1 MGMTL
6 KELLTK
12 GEGTLSAQE
21 AKALAAQCR
30 MDVDT
35 LYTLLEERGI
45 KILEEESEP
54 SLDVDSIIAEVE
66 NAENNND
73 DMGLAD
79 ENEEDAEENPA
90 DLKAAMDELL
100 DDPVKNYL
108 KQIGQIPLLSAEQ
121 EVELSRRIHAGAE
134 AAHILQADRQ
144 KYDAPEYI
152 KKNSARF
159 SFEEDENSRSY
170 NEDLDEDSE
179 KSAEDAEEKADE
191 EKAMEAVENGPL
203 SEERRQEL
211 LKTRRDGLN
220 ARRSL
225 SEANLR
231 LVVSIAKKHV
241 GHNLA
246 FLDLIQEGNIGLM
259 RSIDSFD
266 ISRNVKFSTYAT
278 FWIRQN
284 ITRALATTDPA
295 IRKPIYV
302 AEGRR
307 SVNNAKEQ
315 MQQKG
320 LPCDDPLE
328 IAKYM
333 EGDAWDSLSKREQQK
348 KLRIIQHSLQY
359 RKPDSLDAP
368 VNSDAASD
376 SNTPLSE
383 FIPSRN
389 EWDNPEIS
397 TSGKA
402 LWETMDKILHDMPA
416 RDACVLRL
424 RFGLEDGC
432 AYTLKEIGDE
442 MDLTRERVRQV
453 TDKTLDK
460 LRNGKAGKMLQD
472 FLE

>member
-1 MGMTL
+1 MTS
-6 KELLTK
+6 KLLC
-12 GEGTLSAQE
+12 GIIASFSEGGVVDITNTSNLAADRALAYEAIERQPETEEIAASNEQE
-21 AKALAAQCR
+21 AEAKQPGNIGDHVAMYLSQIGSIPIMPQVEANRCIEKVQKGNAAAEQLE
-30 MDVDT
+30 T
-35 LYTLLEERGI
+35 LRVI
-45 KILEEESEP
+45 AEESGNA
-54 SLDVDSIIAEVE
+54 VD
-66 NAENNND
+66 
-73 DMGLAD
+73 
-79 ENEEDAEENPA
+79 
-90 DLKAAMDELL
+90 
-100 DDPVKNYL
+100 
-108 KQIGQIPLLSAEQ
+108 
-121 EVELSRRIHAGAE
+121 
-134 AAHILQADRQ
+134 
-144 KYDAPEYI
+144 PEI
-152 KKNSARF
+152 KK
-159 SFEEDENSRSY
+159 
-170 NEDLDEDSE
+170 DLM
-179 KSAEDAEEKADE
+179 KAI
-191 EKAMEAVENGPL
+191 EAGRRAKDKVVEG
-203 SEERRQEL
+203 
-211 LKTRRDGLN
+211 
-220 ARRSL
+220 
-225 SEANLR
+225 NLR
-231 LVVSIAKKHV
+231 LVVSIAKKYINSADSMV
-241 GHNLA
+241 
-246 FLDLIQEGNIGLM
+246 FMDLIQEGNIGLM

-383 FIPSRN
+383 FIPSHN

>member
-1 MGMTL
+1 MTN
-6 KELLTK
+6 KLLCGIIAAFSE
-12 GEGTLSAQE
+12 GEVVDITNTSNLAADRALAYEAIERQPETEEIAASNEQE
-21 AKALAAQCR
+21 AEAKQPGNIGDHVAMYLSQIGSIPIMPQVEANRCIEKVQKGNAAAEQLE
-30 MDVDT
+30 T
-35 LYTLLEERGI
+35 LRVI
-45 KILEEESEP
+45 AEESGNA
-54 SLDVDSIIAEVE
+54 VD
-66 NAENNND
+66 
-73 DMGLAD
+73 
-79 ENEEDAEENPA
+79 
-90 DLKAAMDELL
+90 
-100 DDPVKNYL
+100 
-108 KQIGQIPLLSAEQ
+108 
-121 EVELSRRIHAGAE
+121 
-134 AAHILQADRQ
+134 
-144 KYDAPEYI
+144 PEI
-152 KKNSARF
+152 KK
-159 SFEEDENSRSY
+159 
-170 NEDLDEDSE
+170 DLM
-179 KSAEDAEEKADE
+179 KAI
-191 EKAMEAVENGPL
+191 EAGRRAKDKVVEG
-203 SEERRQEL
+203 
-211 LKTRRDGLN
+211 
-220 ARRSL
+220 
-225 SEANLR
+225 NLR
-231 LVVSIAKKHV
+231 LVVSIAKKYINSADSMV
-241 GHNLA
+241 
-246 FLDLIQEGNIGLM
+246 FMDLIQEGNIGLM

-295 IRKPIYV
+295 IRKPIFV

-383 FIPSRN
+383 FIPSHN

>member
-1 MGMTL
+1 MVDITNTSNL
-6 KELLTK
+6 AADRALAYEAIERQPET
-12 GEGTLSAQE
+12 EEIAASNEQE
-21 AKALAAQCR
+21 AEAKQPGNIGDHVAMYLSQIGSIPIMPQVEANRCIEKVQKGNAAAEQLE
-30 MDVDT
+30 T
-35 LYTLLEERGI
+35 LRVI
-45 KILEEESEP
+45 AEESGNA
-54 SLDVDSIIAEVE
+54 VD
-66 NAENNND
+66 
-73 DMGLAD
+73 
-79 ENEEDAEENPA
+79 
-90 DLKAAMDELL
+90 
-100 DDPVKNYL
+100 
-108 KQIGQIPLLSAEQ
+108 
-121 EVELSRRIHAGAE
+121 
-134 AAHILQADRQ
+134 
-144 KYDAPEYI
+144 PEI
-152 KKNSARF
+152 KK
-159 SFEEDENSRSY
+159 
-170 NEDLDEDSE
+170 DLM
-179 KSAEDAEEKADE
+179 KAI
-191 EKAMEAVENGPL
+191 EAGIRAKDKVVEG
-203 SEERRQEL
+203 
-211 LKTRRDGLN
+211 
-220 ARRSL
+220 
-225 SEANLR
+225 NLR
-231 LVVSIAKKHV
+231 LVVSIAKKYINSADSMV
-241 GHNLA
+241 
-246 FLDLIQEGNIGLM
+246 FMDLIQEGNIGLM

-383 FIPSRN
+383 FIPSHN

-472 FLE
+472 FLESM

>member
-1 MGMTL
+1 MTS
-6 KELLTK
+6 KLLC
-12 GEGTLSAQE
+12 GIIAAFSEGGVVDITNTSNLAADRALAYEAIERQPETEEIAASNEQE
-21 AKALAAQCR
+21 AEAKQPGNIGDHLAMYLSQIGSIPIMPQVEANRCIEKVQKGNAAAEQLE
-30 MDVDT
+30 T
-35 LYTLLEERGI
+35 LRVI
-45 KILEEESEP
+45 AEESGNA
-54 SLDVDSIIAEVE
+54 VD
-66 NAENNND
+66 
-73 DMGLAD
+73 
-79 ENEEDAEENPA
+79 
-90 DLKAAMDELL
+90 
-100 DDPVKNYL
+100 
-108 KQIGQIPLLSAEQ
+108 
-121 EVELSRRIHAGAE
+121 
-134 AAHILQADRQ
+134 
-144 KYDAPEYI
+144 PEI
-152 KKNSARF
+152 KK
-159 SFEEDENSRSY
+159 
-170 NEDLDEDSE
+170 DLM
-179 KSAEDAEEKADE
+179 KAI
-191 EKAMEAVENGPL
+191 EAGRRAKDKVVEG
-203 SEERRQEL
+203 
-211 LKTRRDGLN
+211 
-220 ARRSL
+220 
-225 SEANLR
+225 NLR
-231 LVVSIAKKHV
+231 LVVSIAKKYINSADSMV
-241 GHNLA
+241 
-246 FLDLIQEGNIGLM
+246 FMDLIQEGNIGLM

-383 FIPSRN
+383 FIPSHN

>member
-1 MGMTL
+1 MTS
-6 KELLTK
+6 KLLC
-12 GEGTLSAQE
+12 GIIAAFNEGGVVDITNTSNLAADRALAYEAIERQPETEEIAASNEQE
-21 AKALAAQCR
+21 AEAKQPGNIGDHVAMYLSQIGSIPIMPQVEANRCIEKVQKGNAAAEQLE
-30 MDVDT
+30 T
-35 LYTLLEERGI
+35 LRVI
-45 KILEEESEP
+45 AEESGNA
-54 SLDVDSIIAEVE
+54 VD
-66 NAENNND
+66 
-73 DMGLAD
+73 
-79 ENEEDAEENPA
+79 
-90 DLKAAMDELL
+90 
-100 DDPVKNYL
+100 
-108 KQIGQIPLLSAEQ
+108 
-121 EVELSRRIHAGAE
+121 
-134 AAHILQADRQ
+134 
-144 KYDAPEYI
+144 PEI
-152 KKNSARF
+152 KK
-159 SFEEDENSRSY
+159 
-170 NEDLDEDSE
+170 DLM
-179 KSAEDAEEKADE
+179 KTI
-191 EKAMEAVENGPL
+191 EAGRRAKDKVVEG
-203 SEERRQEL
+203 
-211 LKTRRDGLN
+211 
-220 ARRSL
+220 
-225 SEANLR
+225 NLR
-231 LVVSIAKKHV
+231 LVVSIAKKYINSADSMV
-241 GHNLA
+241 
-246 FLDLIQEGNIGLM
+246 FMDLIQEGNIGLM

-383 FIPSRN
+383 FIPSHN

>member
-1 MGMTL
+1 MVDITNTSNL
-6 KELLTK
+6 AADRALAYEAIERQPET
-12 GEGTLSAQE
+12 EEIAASNEQETE
-21 AKALAAQCR
+21 AKQPGNIGDHVAMYLSQIGSIPIMPQVEANRCIEKVQKGNAAAEQLE
-30 MDVDT
+30 T
-35 LYTLLEERGI
+35 LRVI
-45 KILEEESEP
+45 AEESGNA
-54 SLDVDSIIAEVE
+54 VD
-66 NAENNND
+66 
-73 DMGLAD
+73 
-79 ENEEDAEENPA
+79 
-90 DLKAAMDELL
+90 
-100 DDPVKNYL
+100 
-108 KQIGQIPLLSAEQ
+108 
-121 EVELSRRIHAGAE
+121 
-134 AAHILQADRQ
+134 
-144 KYDAPEYI
+144 PEI
-152 KKNSARF
+152 KK
-159 SFEEDENSRSY
+159 
-170 NEDLDEDSE
+170 DLM
-179 KSAEDAEEKADE
+179 KAI
-191 EKAMEAVENGPL
+191 EAGRRAKDKVVEG
-203 SEERRQEL
+203 
-211 LKTRRDGLN
+211 
-220 ARRSL
+220 
-225 SEANLR
+225 NLR
-231 LVVSIAKKHV
+231 LVVSIAKKYINSADSMV
-241 GHNLA
+241 
-246 FLDLIQEGNIGLM
+246 FMDLIQEGNIGLM

-383 FIPSRN
+383 FIPSHN

-460 LRNGKAGKMLQD
+460 LRNGKAGKMLLD
-472 FLE
+472 FLESM

>member
-1 MGMTL
+1 MVDITNTSNL
-6 KELLTK
+6 AADRALAYEAIERQPET
-12 GEGTLSAQE
+12 EEITASNEQETE
-21 AKALAAQCR
+21 AKQPGNIDDHVAMYLSQIGSIPIMPQVEANRCIEKVQKGNAAAEQLE
-30 MDVDT
+30 T
-35 LYTLLEERGI
+35 LRVI
-45 KILEEESEP
+45 AEESGNA
-54 SLDVDSIIAEVE
+54 VD
-66 NAENNND
+66 
-73 DMGLAD
+73 
-79 ENEEDAEENPA
+79 
-90 DLKAAMDELL
+90 
-100 DDPVKNYL
+100 
-108 KQIGQIPLLSAEQ
+108 
-121 EVELSRRIHAGAE
+121 
-134 AAHILQADRQ
+134 
-144 KYDAPEYI
+144 PEI
-152 KKNSARF
+152 KK
-159 SFEEDENSRSY
+159 
-170 NEDLDEDSE
+170 DLM
-179 KSAEDAEEKADE
+179 KAI
-191 EKAMEAVENGPL
+191 EAGRRAKDKVVEG
-203 SEERRQEL
+203 
-211 LKTRRDGLN
+211 
-220 ARRSL
+220 
-225 SEANLR
+225 NLR
-231 LVVSIAKKHV
+231 LVVSIAKKYINSADSMV
-241 GHNLA
+241 
-246 FLDLIQEGNIGLM
+246 FMDLIQEGNIGLM

-383 FIPSRN
+383 FIPSHN

>member
-1 MGMTL
+1 MTN
-6 KELLTK
+6 KLLC
-12 GEGTLSAQE
+12 GIIAAFSEGGVVDITNTSNLAADRALAYEAIERQPETEEIAASNEQE
-21 AKALAAQCR
+21 AEAKQPGNIGDHVAVYLSQIGSIPIMPQVEANRCIEKVQKGNAAAEQLE
-30 MDVDT
+30 T
-35 LYTLLEERGI
+35 LRVI
-45 KILEEESEP
+45 AEESGNA
-54 SLDVDSIIAEVE
+54 VD
-66 NAENNND
+66 
-73 DMGLAD
+73 
-79 ENEEDAEENPA
+79 
-90 DLKAAMDELL
+90 
-100 DDPVKNYL
+100 
-108 KQIGQIPLLSAEQ
+108 
-121 EVELSRRIHAGAE
+121 
-134 AAHILQADRQ
+134 
-144 KYDAPEYI
+144 PEI
-152 KKNSARF
+152 KK
-159 SFEEDENSRSY
+159 
-170 NEDLDEDSE
+170 DLM
-179 KSAEDAEEKADE
+179 KAI
-191 EKAMEAVENGPL
+191 EAGRRAKDKVVEG
-203 SEERRQEL
+203 
-211 LKTRRDGLN
+211 
-220 ARRSL
+220 
-225 SEANLR
+225 NLR
-231 LVVSIAKKHV
+231 LVVSIAKKYINSADSMV
-241 GHNLA
+241 
-246 FLDLIQEGNIGLM
+246 FMDLIQEGNIGLM

-383 FIPSRN
+383 FIPSHN

>member
-1 MGMTL
+1 LTS
-6 KELLTK
+6 KLLC
-12 GEGTLSAQE
+12 GIIAAFSEGGLVVITNTSNLAADRALAYEAIEKQPETEEIAASNEQE
-21 AKALAAQCR
+21 AEAKQPGNIGDHVAMYLSQIGSIPIMPQVEANRCIEKVQKGNAAAEQLE
-30 MDVDT
+30 T
-35 LYTLLEERGI
+35 LRVI
-45 KILEEESEP
+45 AEESGNA
-54 SLDVDSIIAEVE
+54 VDPEIEKDLMKAIEAGRRAKDKVVE
-66 NAENNND
+66 
-73 DMGLAD
+73 G
-79 ENEEDAEENPA
+79 
-90 DLKAAMDELL
+90 
-100 DDPVKNYL
+100 
-108 KQIGQIPLLSAEQ
+108 
-121 EVELSRRIHAGAE
+121 
-134 AAHILQADRQ
+134 
-144 KYDAPEYI
+144 
-152 KKNSARF
+152 
-159 SFEEDENSRSY
+159 
-170 NEDLDEDSE
+170 
-179 KSAEDAEEKADE
+179 
-191 EKAMEAVENGPL
+191 
-203 SEERRQEL
+203 
-211 LKTRRDGLN
+211 
-220 ARRSL
+220 
-225 SEANLR
+225 NLR
-231 LVVSIAKKHV
+231 LVVSIAKKYINSADSMV
-241 GHNLA
+241 
-246 FLDLIQEGNIGLM
+246 FMDLIQEGNIGLM

-383 FIPSRN
+383 FIPSHN

-416 RDACVLRL
+416 VEYHVPVGHAVEPCESVFGDYDGEPFVLHLLDHGAHVRDGVRVEIAGRL
-424 RFGLEDGC
+424 IQYHEPGPQHGGRRH
-432 AYTLKEIGDE
+432 GDA
-442 MDLTRERVRQV
+442 L
-453 TDKTLDK
+453 L
-460 LRNGKAGKMLQD
+460 LAA
-472 FLE
+472 

>member
-1 MGMTL
+1 MTN
-6 KELLTK
+6 KLLC
-12 GEGTLSAQE
+12 GIIAAFSEGGVVDITNTSNLAADRALAYEAIERQPETEEIAASNEQE
-21 AKALAAQCR
+21 AEAKQPGNIGDHVAMYLSQIGSIPIMPQVEANRCIEKVQKGNAAAEQLE
-30 MDVDT
+30 T
-35 LYTLLEERGI
+35 LRVI
-45 KILEEESEP
+45 AEESGNA
-54 SLDVDSIIAEVE
+54 VD
-66 NAENNND
+66 
-73 DMGLAD
+73 
-79 ENEEDAEENPA
+79 
-90 DLKAAMDELL
+90 
-100 DDPVKNYL
+100 
-108 KQIGQIPLLSAEQ
+108 
-121 EVELSRRIHAGAE
+121 
-134 AAHILQADRQ
+134 
-144 KYDAPEYI
+144 PEI
-152 KKNSARF
+152 KK
-159 SFEEDENSRSY
+159 
-170 NEDLDEDSE
+170 DLM
-179 KSAEDAEEKADE
+179 KAI
-191 EKAMEAVENGPL
+191 EAGRWAKDKVVEG
-203 SEERRQEL
+203 
-211 LKTRRDGLN
+211 
-220 ARRSL
+220 
-225 SEANLR
+225 NLR
-231 LVVSIAKKHV
+231 LVVSIAKKYINSADSMV
-241 GHNLA
+241 
-246 FLDLIQEGNIGLM
+246 FMDLIQEGNIGLM

-315 MQQKG
+315 IQQKG

-383 FIPSRN
+383 FIPSHN

>member
-1 MGMTL
+1 MPLRSGRMWLRRYRNGCFPYGGFGLRCRLQLFGSAMPVAVGLGCHAVLFAEEFDEVRGVGKGACGADFGDRLVGRDQEQPGNIGDHVAMYLSQIGSIPIMPQVEANRCIEKVQKGNAAAEQLETL
-6 KELLTK
+6 RVI
-12 GEGTLSAQE
+12 A
-21 AKALAAQCR
+21 
-30 MDVDT
+30 
-35 LYTLLEERGI
+35 
-45 KILEEESEP
+45 EESGNA
-54 SLDVDSIIAEVE
+54 VD
-66 NAENNND
+66 
-73 DMGLAD
+73 
-79 ENEEDAEENPA
+79 
-90 DLKAAMDELL
+90 
-100 DDPVKNYL
+100 
-108 KQIGQIPLLSAEQ
+108 
-121 EVELSRRIHAGAE
+121 
-134 AAHILQADRQ
+134 
-144 KYDAPEYI
+144 PEI
-152 KKNSARF
+152 KK
-159 SFEEDENSRSY
+159 
-170 NEDLDEDSE
+170 DLM
-179 KSAEDAEEKADE
+179 KAI
-191 EKAMEAVENGPL
+191 EAGRRAKDKVVEG
-203 SEERRQEL
+203 
-211 LKTRRDGLN
+211 
-220 ARRSL
+220 
-225 SEANLR
+225 NLR
-231 LVVSIAKKHV
+231 LVVSIAKKYINSADSMV
-241 GHNLA
+241 
-246 FLDLIQEGNIGLM
+246 FMDLIQEGNIGLM

-383 FIPSRN
+383 FIPSHN

>member
-1 MGMTL
+1 MVDITNTSNL
-6 KELLTK
+6 AADRALAYEAIERQPET
-12 GEGTLSAQE
+12 EEIAASNEQE
-21 AKALAAQCR
+21 AEAKQPGNIGDHVAMYLSQIGSIPIMPQVEANRCIEKVQKGNAAAEQLE
-30 MDVDT
+30 T
-35 LYTLLEERGI
+35 LRVI
-45 KILEEESEP
+45 AEESGNA
-54 SLDVDSIIAEVE
+54 VD
-66 NAENNND
+66 
-73 DMGLAD
+73 
-79 ENEEDAEENPA
+79 
-90 DLKAAMDELL
+90 
-100 DDPVKNYL
+100 
-108 KQIGQIPLLSAEQ
+108 
-121 EVELSRRIHAGAE
+121 
-134 AAHILQADRQ
+134 
-144 KYDAPEYI
+144 PEI
-152 KKNSARF
+152 KK
-159 SFEEDENSRSY
+159 
-170 NEDLDEDSE
+170 DLM
-179 KSAEDAEEKADE
+179 KAI
-191 EKAMEAVENGPL
+191 EAGRWAKDKVVEG
-203 SEERRQEL
+203 
-211 LKTRRDGLN
+211 
-220 ARRSL
+220 
-225 SEANLR
+225 NLR
-231 LVVSIAKKHV
+231 LVVSIAKKYINSADSMV
-241 GHNLA
+241 
-246 FLDLIQEGNIGLM
+246 FMDLIQEGNIGLM

-383 FIPSRN
+383 FIPSHN

-453 TDKTLDK
+453 TDNTLDK

-472 FLE
+472 FLESETPPRWAAFFCCSPFLKSNRAVPPA

>member
-1 MGMTL
+1 MTN
-6 KELLTK
+6 KLLC
-12 GEGTLSAQE
+12 GIIAAFSEGGVVDITNTSNLAADRALAYEAIERQPETEEIAASNEQE
-21 AKALAAQCR
+21 AEAKQPGNIGDHVAMYLSQIGSIPIMPQVEANRCIEKVQKGNAAAEQLE
-30 MDVDT
+30 T
-35 LYTLLEERGI
+35 LRVI
-45 KILEEESEP
+45 AEESGNA
-54 SLDVDSIIAEVE
+54 VD
-66 NAENNND
+66 
-73 DMGLAD
+73 
-79 ENEEDAEENPA
+79 
-90 DLKAAMDELL
+90 
-100 DDPVKNYL
+100 
-108 KQIGQIPLLSAEQ
+108 
-121 EVELSRRIHAGAE
+121 
-134 AAHILQADRQ
+134 
-144 KYDAPEYI
+144 PEI
-152 KKNSARF
+152 KK
-159 SFEEDENSRSY
+159 
-170 NEDLDEDSE
+170 DLM
-179 KSAEDAEEKADE
+179 KAI
-191 EKAMEAVENGPL
+191 EAGRWAKDKVVEG
-203 SEERRQEL
+203 
-211 LKTRRDGLN
+211 
-220 ARRSL
+220 
-225 SEANLR
+225 NLR
-231 LVVSIAKKHV
+231 LVVSIAKKYINSADSMV
-241 GHNLA
+241 
-246 FLDLIQEGNIGLM
+246 FMDLIQEGNIGLM
-259 RSIDSFD
+259 RSIESFD

-383 FIPSRN
+383 FIPSHN

>member
-1 MGMTL
+1 MVDITNTSNL
-6 KELLTK
+6 AADRALAYEAIERQPET
-12 GEGTLSAQE
+12 EEIAASNEQE
-21 AKALAAQCR
+21 AEAKQPGNIGDHVAMYLSQIGSIPIMPQVEANRCIEKVQKGNAAAEQLE
-30 MDVDT
+30 T
-35 LYTLLEERGI
+35 LRVI
-45 KILEEESEP
+45 AEESGNA
-54 SLDVDSIIAEVE
+54 VD
-66 NAENNND
+66 
-73 DMGLAD
+73 
-79 ENEEDAEENPA
+79 
-90 DLKAAMDELL
+90 
-100 DDPVKNYL
+100 
-108 KQIGQIPLLSAEQ
+108 
-121 EVELSRRIHAGAE
+121 
-134 AAHILQADRQ
+134 
-144 KYDAPEYI
+144 PEI
-152 KKNSARF
+152 KK
-159 SFEEDENSRSY
+159 
-170 NEDLDEDSE
+170 DLM
-179 KSAEDAEEKADE
+179 KAI
-191 EKAMEAVENGPL
+191 EAGRRAKDKVVEG
-203 SEERRQEL
+203 
-211 LKTRRDGLN
+211 
-220 ARRSL
+220 
-225 SEANLR
+225 NLR
-231 LVVSIAKKHV
+231 LVVSIAKKYINSADSMV
-241 GHNLA
+241 
-246 FLDLIQEGNIGLM
+246 FMDLIQEGNIGLM

-383 FIPSRN
+383 FIPSHN

-472 FLE
+472 FLESV

>member
-1 MGMTL
+1 VVDITNTSNL
-6 KELLTK
+6 AADRALAYEAIERQPET
-12 GEGTLSAQE
+12 EEIAASNEQE
-21 AKALAAQCR
+21 AEAKQPGNIGDHVAMYLSQIGSIPIMPQVEANRCIEKVQKGNAAAEQLE
-30 MDVDT
+30 T
-35 LYTLLEERGI
+35 LRVI
-45 KILEEESEP
+45 AEESGNA
-54 SLDVDSIIAEVE
+54 VD
-66 NAENNND
+66 
-73 DMGLAD
+73 
-79 ENEEDAEENPA
+79 
-90 DLKAAMDELL
+90 
-100 DDPVKNYL
+100 
-108 KQIGQIPLLSAEQ
+108 
-121 EVELSRRIHAGAE
+121 
-134 AAHILQADRQ
+134 
-144 KYDAPEYI
+144 PEI
-152 KKNSARF
+152 KK
-159 SFEEDENSRSY
+159 
-170 NEDLDEDSE
+170 DLM
-179 KSAEDAEEKADE
+179 KAI
-191 EKAMEAVENGPL
+191 EAGRRAKDKVVEG
-203 SEERRQEL
+203 
-211 LKTRRDGLN
+211 
-220 ARRSL
+220 
-225 SEANLR
+225 NLR
-231 LVVSIAKKHV
+231 LVVSIAKKYINSADSMV
-241 GHNLA
+241 
-246 FLDLIQEGNIGLM
+246 FMDLIQEGNIGLM

-383 FIPSRN
+383 FIPSHN

-472 FLE
+472 FLESM

>member
-1 MGMTL
+1 MCGIIAAFS
-6 KELLTK
+6 
-12 GEGTLSAQE
+12 EGGVVDITNTSNLAADRALAYEAIERQPETEEIAASNEQE
-21 AKALAAQCR
+21 AEAKQPGNIGDHVAMYLSQIGSIPIMPQVEANRCIEKVQKGNAAAEQLE
-30 MDVDT
+30 T
-35 LYTLLEERGI
+35 LRVI
-45 KILEEESEP
+45 AEESGNA
-54 SLDVDSIIAEVE
+54 VD
-66 NAENNND
+66 
-73 DMGLAD
+73 
-79 ENEEDAEENPA
+79 
-90 DLKAAMDELL
+90 
-100 DDPVKNYL
+100 
-108 KQIGQIPLLSAEQ
+108 
-121 EVELSRRIHAGAE
+121 
-134 AAHILQADRQ
+134 
-144 KYDAPEYI
+144 PEI
-152 KKNSARF
+152 KK
-159 SFEEDENSRSY
+159 
-170 NEDLDEDSE
+170 DLM
-179 KSAEDAEEKADE
+179 KAI
-191 EKAMEAVENGPL
+191 EAGRWAKDKVVEG
-203 SEERRQEL
+203 
-211 LKTRRDGLN
+211 
-220 ARRSL
+220 
-225 SEANLR
+225 NLR
-231 LVVSIAKKHV
+231 LVVSIAKKYINSADSMV
-241 GHNLA
+241 
-246 FLDLIQEGNIGLM
+246 FMDLIQEGNIGLM

-383 FIPSRN
+383 FIPSHN

>member
-1 MGMTL
+1 M
-6 KELLTK
+6 K
-12 GEGTLSAQE
+12 GGVVDITNTSNLAADRALAYEAIERQPETEEIAASNEQETE
-21 AKALAAQCR
+21 AKQPGNIGDHVAMYLSQIGSIPIMPQVEANRCIEKVQKGNAAAEQLE
-30 MDVDT
+30 T
-35 LYTLLEERGI
+35 LRVI
-45 KILEEESEP
+45 AEESGNA
-54 SLDVDSIIAEVE
+54 VD
-66 NAENNND
+66 
-73 DMGLAD
+73 
-79 ENEEDAEENPA
+79 
-90 DLKAAMDELL
+90 
-100 DDPVKNYL
+100 
-108 KQIGQIPLLSAEQ
+108 
-121 EVELSRRIHAGAE
+121 
-134 AAHILQADRQ
+134 
-144 KYDAPEYI
+144 PEI
-152 KKNSARF
+152 KK
-159 SFEEDENSRSY
+159 
-170 NEDLDEDSE
+170 DLM
-179 KSAEDAEEKADE
+179 KAI
-191 EKAMEAVENGPL
+191 EAGRRAKDKVVEG
-203 SEERRQEL
+203 
-211 LKTRRDGLN
+211 
-220 ARRSL
+220 
-225 SEANLR
+225 NLR
-231 LVVSIAKKHV
+231 LVVSIAKKYINSADSMV
-241 GHNLA
+241 
-246 FLDLIQEGNIGLM
+246 FMDLIQEGNIGLM

-383 FIPSRN
+383 FIPSHN

-460 LRNGKAGKMLQD
+460 LRNGKAGKREADIARDDMYSSVLR
-472 FLE
+472 FPTLK

>member
-1 MGMTL
+1 MTN
-6 KELLTK
+6 KLLC
-12 GEGTLSAQE
+12 GIIAAFNEGGVVDITNTSNLAADRALAYEAIERQPETEEIAASNEQETE
-21 AKALAAQCR
+21 AKQPGNIGDHVAMYLSQIGSIPIMPQVEANRCIEKVQKGNAAAEQLE
-30 MDVDT
+30 T
-35 LYTLLEERGI
+35 LRVI
-45 KILEEESEP
+45 AEESGNA
-54 SLDVDSIIAEVE
+54 VD
-66 NAENNND
+66 
-73 DMGLAD
+73 
-79 ENEEDAEENPA
+79 
-90 DLKAAMDELL
+90 
-100 DDPVKNYL
+100 
-108 KQIGQIPLLSAEQ
+108 
-121 EVELSRRIHAGAE
+121 
-134 AAHILQADRQ
+134 
-144 KYDAPEYI
+144 PEI
-152 KKNSARF
+152 KK
-159 SFEEDENSRSY
+159 
-170 NEDLDEDSE
+170 DLM
-179 KSAEDAEEKADE
+179 KAI
-191 EKAMEAVENGPL
+191 EAGRRAKDKVVEG
-203 SEERRQEL
+203 
-211 LKTRRDGLN
+211 
-220 ARRSL
+220 
-225 SEANLR
+225 NLR
-231 LVVSIAKKHV
+231 LVVSIAKKYINSADSMV
-241 GHNLA
+241 
-246 FLDLIQEGNIGLM
+246 FMDLIQEGNIGLM

-383 FIPSRN
+383 FIPSHN

-460 LRNGKAGKMLQD
+460 LRKGKAGKMLQD

>member
-1 MGMTL
+1 MTN
-6 KELLTK
+6 KLLC
-12 GEGTLSAQE
+12 GIIAAFSEGGVVDITNTSNLAADRALAYEAIERQPETEEIAASNEQE
-21 AKALAAQCR
+21 AEAKQPGNIGDHVAMYLSQIGSIPIMPQVEANRCIEKVQNGNAAAEQLE
-30 MDVDT
+30 T
-35 LYTLLEERGI
+35 LRVI
-45 KILEEESEP
+45 AEESGNA
-54 SLDVDSIIAEVE
+54 VD
-66 NAENNND
+66 
-73 DMGLAD
+73 
-79 ENEEDAEENPA
+79 
-90 DLKAAMDELL
+90 
-100 DDPVKNYL
+100 
-108 KQIGQIPLLSAEQ
+108 
-121 EVELSRRIHAGAE
+121 
-134 AAHILQADRQ
+134 
-144 KYDAPEYI
+144 PEI
-152 KKNSARF
+152 KK
-159 SFEEDENSRSY
+159 
-170 NEDLDEDSE
+170 DLM
-179 KSAEDAEEKADE
+179 KTI
-191 EKAMEAVENGPL
+191 EAGRRAKDKVVEG
-203 SEERRQEL
+203 
-211 LKTRRDGLN
+211 
-220 ARRSL
+220 
-225 SEANLR
+225 NLR
-231 LVVSIAKKHV
+231 LVVSIAKKYINSADSMV
-241 GHNLA
+241 
-246 FLDLIQEGNIGLM
+246 FMDLIQEGNIGLM

>member
-1 MGMTL
+1 MTN
-6 KELLTK
+6 KLLC
-12 GEGTLSAQE
+12 GIIAAFSEGGVVDITNTSNLAADRALAYEAIERQPETEEIAASNEQE
-21 AKALAAQCR
+21 AEAKQPGNIGDHVAMYLSQIGSIPIMPQVEANRCIEKVQKGNAAAEQLE
-30 MDVDT
+30 T
-35 LYTLLEERGI
+35 LRVI
-45 KILEEESEP
+45 AEESGNA
-54 SLDVDSIIAEVE
+54 VD
-66 NAENNND
+66 
-73 DMGLAD
+73 
-79 ENEEDAEENPA
+79 
-90 DLKAAMDELL
+90 
-100 DDPVKNYL
+100 
-108 KQIGQIPLLSAEQ
+108 
-121 EVELSRRIHAGAE
+121 
-134 AAHILQADRQ
+134 
-144 KYDAPEYI
+144 PEI
-152 KKNSARF
+152 KK
-159 SFEEDENSRSY
+159 
-170 NEDLDEDSE
+170 DLM
-179 KSAEDAEEKADE
+179 KAI
-191 EKAMEAVENGPL
+191 EAGRRAKDKVVEG
-203 SEERRQEL
+203 
-211 LKTRRDGLN
+211 
-220 ARRSL
+220 
-225 SEANLR
+225 NLR
-231 LVVSIAKKHV
+231 LVVSIAKKYINSADSMV
-241 GHNLA
+241 
-246 FLDLIQEGNIGLM
+246 FMDLIQEGNIGLM

-383 FIPSRN
+383 FIPSHN

-460 LRNGKAGKMLQD
+460 LRHGKAGKMLQD

>member
-1 MGMTL
+1 MTN
-6 KELLTK
+6 KLLC
-12 GEGTLSAQE
+12 GIIAAFSEGGVVDITNTSNLAADRALAYEAIERQPETEEIAASNEQE
-21 AKALAAQCR
+21 AEAKQPGNIGDHVAMYLSQIGSIPIMPQVEANRCIEKVQKGNAAAEQLE
-30 MDVDT
+30 T
-35 LYTLLEERGI
+35 LRVI
-45 KILEEESEP
+45 AEESGNA
-54 SLDVDSIIAEVE
+54 VD
-66 NAENNND
+66 
-73 DMGLAD
+73 
-79 ENEEDAEENPA
+79 
-90 DLKAAMDELL
+90 
-100 DDPVKNYL
+100 
-108 KQIGQIPLLSAEQ
+108 
-121 EVELSRRIHAGAE
+121 
-134 AAHILQADRQ
+134 
-144 KYDAPEYI
+144 PEI
-152 KKNSARF
+152 KK
-159 SFEEDENSRSY
+159 
-170 NEDLDEDSE
+170 DLM
-179 KSAEDAEEKADE
+179 KAI
-191 EKAMEAVENGPL
+191 EAGRRAKDKVVEG
-203 SEERRQEL
+203 
-211 LKTRRDGLN
+211 
-220 ARRSL
+220 
-225 SEANLR
+225 NLR
-231 LVVSIAKKHV
+231 LVVSIAKKYINSADSMV
-241 GHNLA
+241 
-246 FLDLIQEGNIGLM
+246 FMDLIQEGNIGLM

>member
-1 MGMTL
+1 MTN
-6 KELLTK
+6 KLLC
-12 GEGTLSAQE
+12 GIIAAFSEGGVVDITNTSNLAADRALAYEAIERQPETEEIGASNEQETE
-21 AKALAAQCR
+21 AKQPGNIGDHVAMYLSQIGSIPIMPQVEANRCIEKVQKGNAAAEQLE
-30 MDVDT
+30 T
-35 LYTLLEERGI
+35 LRVI
-45 KILEEESEP
+45 AEESGNA
-54 SLDVDSIIAEVE
+54 VD
-66 NAENNND
+66 
-73 DMGLAD
+73 
-79 ENEEDAEENPA
+79 
-90 DLKAAMDELL
+90 
-100 DDPVKNYL
+100 
-108 KQIGQIPLLSAEQ
+108 
-121 EVELSRRIHAGAE
+121 
-134 AAHILQADRQ
+134 
-144 KYDAPEYI
+144 PEI
-152 KKNSARF
+152 KK
-159 SFEEDENSRSY
+159 
-170 NEDLDEDSE
+170 DLM
-179 KSAEDAEEKADE
+179 KAI
-191 EKAMEAVENGPL
+191 EAGRRAKDKVVEG
-203 SEERRQEL
+203 
-211 LKTRRDGLN
+211 
-220 ARRSL
+220 
-225 SEANLR
+225 NLR
-231 LVVSIAKKHV
+231 LVVSIAKKYINSADSMV
-241 GHNLA
+241 
-246 FLDLIQEGNIGLM
+246 FMDLIQEGNIGLM

-383 FIPSRN
+383 FIPSHN

>member
-1 MGMTL
+1 MTS
-6 KELLTK
+6 KLLC
-12 GEGTLSAQE
+12 GIIAAFSEGGVVDITNTSNLAADRALAYEAIERQPETEEIIASNEQETE
-21 AKALAAQCR
+21 AKQPGNIGDHVAMYLSQIGSIPIMPQVEANRCIEKVQKGNAAAEQLE
-30 MDVDT
+30 T
-35 LYTLLEERGI
+35 LRVI
-45 KILEEESEP
+45 AEESGNA
-54 SLDVDSIIAEVE
+54 VD
-66 NAENNND
+66 
-73 DMGLAD
+73 
-79 ENEEDAEENPA
+79 
-90 DLKAAMDELL
+90 
-100 DDPVKNYL
+100 
-108 KQIGQIPLLSAEQ
+108 
-121 EVELSRRIHAGAE
+121 
-134 AAHILQADRQ
+134 
-144 KYDAPEYI
+144 PEI
-152 KKNSARF
+152 KK
-159 SFEEDENSRSY
+159 
-170 NEDLDEDSE
+170 DLM
-179 KSAEDAEEKADE
+179 KAI
-191 EKAMEAVENGPL
+191 EAGRRAKDKVVEG
-203 SEERRQEL
+203 
-211 LKTRRDGLN
+211 
-220 ARRSL
+220 
-225 SEANLR
+225 NLR
-231 LVVSIAKKHV
+231 LVVSIAKKYINSADSMV
-241 GHNLA
+241 
-246 FLDLIQEGNIGLM
+246 FMDLIQEGNIGLM

-383 FIPSRN
+383 FIPSHN

>member
-1 MGMTL
+1 MTN
-6 KELLTK
+6 KLLC
-12 GEGTLSAQE
+12 GIIAAFSEGGVVDITNTSNLAADRALAYEAIERQPETEEIAASNEQE
-21 AKALAAQCR
+21 AEAKQPGNIGDHVAMYLSQIGSIPIMPQVEANRCIEKVQKGNAAAEQLE
-30 MDVDT
+30 T
-35 LYTLLEERGI
+35 LRVI
-45 KILEEESEP
+45 AEESGNA
-54 SLDVDSIIAEVE
+54 VD
-66 NAENNND
+66 
-73 DMGLAD
+73 
-79 ENEEDAEENPA
+79 
-90 DLKAAMDELL
+90 
-100 DDPVKNYL
+100 
-108 KQIGQIPLLSAEQ
+108 
-121 EVELSRRIHAGAE
+121 
-134 AAHILQADRQ
+134 
-144 KYDAPEYI
+144 PEI
-152 KKNSARF
+152 KK
-159 SFEEDENSRSY
+159 
-170 NEDLDEDSE
+170 DLM
-179 KSAEDAEEKADE
+179 KAI
-191 EKAMEAVENGPL
+191 EAGRRAKDKVVEG
-203 SEERRQEL
+203 
-211 LKTRRDGLN
+211 
-220 ARRSL
+220 
-225 SEANLR
+225 NLR
-231 LVVSIAKKHV
+231 LVVSIAKKYINSADSMV
-241 GHNLA
+241 
-246 FLDLIQEGNIGLM
+246 FMDLIQEGNIGLM

-333 EGDAWDSLSKREQQK
+333 EGDAWDSLSKRDQQK

-383 FIPSRN
+383 FIPSHN

>member
-1 MGMTL
+1 MTS
-6 KELLTK
+6 KLLC
-12 GEGTLSAQE
+12 GIIAAFNEGGVVDITNTSNLAADRALAYEAIERQPETEEIAASNEQETE
-21 AKALAAQCR
+21 AKQLGNIGDHVAMYLSQIGSIPIMPQVEANRCIEKVQKGNAAAEQLE
-30 MDVDT
+30 T
-35 LYTLLEERGI
+35 LRVI
-45 KILEEESEP
+45 AEESGNA
-54 SLDVDSIIAEVE
+54 VD
-66 NAENNND
+66 
-73 DMGLAD
+73 
-79 ENEEDAEENPA
+79 
-90 DLKAAMDELL
+90 
-100 DDPVKNYL
+100 
-108 KQIGQIPLLSAEQ
+108 
-121 EVELSRRIHAGAE
+121 
-134 AAHILQADRQ
+134 
-144 KYDAPEYI
+144 PEI
-152 KKNSARF
+152 KK
-159 SFEEDENSRSY
+159 
-170 NEDLDEDSE
+170 DLM
-179 KSAEDAEEKADE
+179 KAI
-191 EKAMEAVENGPL
+191 EAGRRAKDKVVEG
-203 SEERRQEL
+203 
-211 LKTRRDGLN
+211 
-220 ARRSL
+220 
-225 SEANLR
+225 NLR
-231 LVVSIAKKHV
+231 LVVSIAKKYINSADSMV
-241 GHNLA
+241 
-246 FLDLIQEGNIGLM
+246 FMDLIQEGNIGLM

-383 FIPSRN
+383 FIPSHN

>member
-1 MGMTL
+1 MTN
-6 KELLTK
+6 KLLC
-12 GEGTLSAQE
+12 GIIAAFSEGGVVDITNTSNLAADRALAYEAIERQPETEEIAASNEQETE
-21 AKALAAQCR
+21 AKQLGNIGDHVAMYLSQIGSIPIMPQVEANRCIEKVQKGNAAAEQLE
-30 MDVDT
+30 T
-35 LYTLLEERGI
+35 LRVI
-45 KILEEESEP
+45 AEESGNA
-54 SLDVDSIIAEVE
+54 VD
-66 NAENNND
+66 
-73 DMGLAD
+73 
-79 ENEEDAEENPA
+79 
-90 DLKAAMDELL
+90 
-100 DDPVKNYL
+100 
-108 KQIGQIPLLSAEQ
+108 
-121 EVELSRRIHAGAE
+121 
-134 AAHILQADRQ
+134 
-144 KYDAPEYI
+144 PEI
-152 KKNSARF
+152 KK
-159 SFEEDENSRSY
+159 
-170 NEDLDEDSE
+170 DLM
-179 KSAEDAEEKADE
+179 KAI
-191 EKAMEAVENGPL
+191 EAGRRAKDKVVEG
-203 SEERRQEL
+203 
-211 LKTRRDGLN
+211 
-220 ARRSL
+220 
-225 SEANLR
+225 NLR
-231 LVVSIAKKHV
+231 LVVSIAKKYINSADSMV
-241 GHNLA
+241 
-246 FLDLIQEGNIGLM
+246 FMDLIQEGNIGLM

-383 FIPSRN
+383 FIPSHN

-453 TDKTLDK
+453 TDNTLDK

>member
-1 MGMTL
+1 MTN
-6 KELLTK
+6 KLLC
-12 GEGTLSAQE
+12 GIIAAFSEGGVVDITNTSNLAADRALAYEAIERQPETEEIAASNEQETE
-21 AKALAAQCR
+21 AKQPGNIGDHVAMYLSQIGSIPIMSQVEANRCIEKVQKGNAAAEQLE
-30 MDVDT
+30 T
-35 LYTLLEERGI
+35 LRVI
-45 KILEEESEP
+45 AEESGNA
-54 SLDVDSIIAEVE
+54 VD
-66 NAENNND
+66 
-73 DMGLAD
+73 
-79 ENEEDAEENPA
+79 
-90 DLKAAMDELL
+90 
-100 DDPVKNYL
+100 
-108 KQIGQIPLLSAEQ
+108 
-121 EVELSRRIHAGAE
+121 
-134 AAHILQADRQ
+134 
-144 KYDAPEYI
+144 PEI
-152 KKNSARF
+152 KK
-159 SFEEDENSRSY
+159 
-170 NEDLDEDSE
+170 DLM
-179 KSAEDAEEKADE
+179 KAI
-191 EKAMEAVENGPL
+191 EAGRWAKDKVVEG
-203 SEERRQEL
+203 
-211 LKTRRDGLN
+211 
-220 ARRSL
+220 
-225 SEANLR
+225 NLR
-231 LVVSIAKKHV
+231 LVVSIAKKYINSADSMV
-241 GHNLA
+241 
-246 FLDLIQEGNIGLM
+246 FMDLIQEGNIGLM

-383 FIPSRN
+383 FIPSHN

>member
-1 MGMTL
+1 MTS
-6 KELLTK
+6 KLLC
-12 GEGTLSAQE
+12 GIIAAFSEGGVVDITNTSNLAADRALAYEAIERQPETEEITASNEQETE
-21 AKALAAQCR
+21 AKQPGNIGDHVAMYLSQIGSIPIMPQVEANHCIEKVQKGNAAAEQLE
-30 MDVDT
+30 T
-35 LYTLLEERGI
+35 LRVI
-45 KILEEESEP
+45 AEESGNA
-54 SLDVDSIIAEVE
+54 VD
-66 NAENNND
+66 
-73 DMGLAD
+73 
-79 ENEEDAEENPA
+79 
-90 DLKAAMDELL
+90 
-100 DDPVKNYL
+100 
-108 KQIGQIPLLSAEQ
+108 
-121 EVELSRRIHAGAE
+121 
-134 AAHILQADRQ
+134 
-144 KYDAPEYI
+144 PEI
-152 KKNSARF
+152 KK
-159 SFEEDENSRSY
+159 
-170 NEDLDEDSE
+170 DLM
-179 KSAEDAEEKADE
+179 KAI
-191 EKAMEAVENGPL
+191 EAGRRAKDKVVEG
-203 SEERRQEL
+203 
-211 LKTRRDGLN
+211 
-220 ARRSL
+220 
-225 SEANLR
+225 NLR
-231 LVVSIAKKHV
+231 LVVSIAKKYINSADSMV
-241 GHNLA
+241 
-246 FLDLIQEGNIGLM
+246 FMDLIQEGNIGLM

-383 FIPSRN
+383 FIPSHN

>member
-1 MGMTL
+1 MTN
-6 KELLTK
+6 KLLC
-12 GEGTLSAQE
+12 GIIAAFSEGGVVDITNTSNLAADRALAYEAIERQPETEEIPASNEQE
-21 AKALAAQCR
+21 AEAKQPGNIGDHVAMYLSQIGSIPIMPQVEANRCIEKVQKGNAAAEQLE
-30 MDVDT
+30 T
-35 LYTLLEERGI
+35 LRVI
-45 KILEEESEP
+45 AEESGNA
-54 SLDVDSIIAEVE
+54 VD
-66 NAENNND
+66 
-73 DMGLAD
+73 
-79 ENEEDAEENPA
+79 
-90 DLKAAMDELL
+90 
-100 DDPVKNYL
+100 
-108 KQIGQIPLLSAEQ
+108 
-121 EVELSRRIHAGAE
+121 
-134 AAHILQADRQ
+134 
-144 KYDAPEYI
+144 PEI
-152 KKNSARF
+152 KK
-159 SFEEDENSRSY
+159 
-170 NEDLDEDSE
+170 DLM
-179 KSAEDAEEKADE
+179 KAI
-191 EKAMEAVENGPL
+191 EAGRWAKDKVVEG
-203 SEERRQEL
+203 
-211 LKTRRDGLN
+211 
-220 ARRSL
+220 
-225 SEANLR
+225 NLR
-231 LVVSIAKKHV
+231 LVVSIAKKYINSADSMV
-241 GHNLA
+241 
-246 FLDLIQEGNIGLM
+246 FMDLIQEGNIGLM

-383 FIPSRN
+383 FIPSHN

>member
-1 MGMTL
+1 MVDITNTSNL
-6 KELLTK
+6 AADRALAYEAIERQPET
-12 GEGTLSAQE
+12 EEIAASNEQE
-21 AKALAAQCR
+21 AEAKQPGNIGDHVAMYLSQIGSIPIMPQVEANRCIEKVQKGNAAAEQLE
-30 MDVDT
+30 T
-35 LYTLLEERGI
+35 LRVI
-45 KILEEESEP
+45 AEESGNA
-54 SLDVDSIIAEVE
+54 VD
-66 NAENNND
+66 
-73 DMGLAD
+73 
-79 ENEEDAEENPA
+79 
-90 DLKAAMDELL
+90 
-100 DDPVKNYL
+100 
-108 KQIGQIPLLSAEQ
+108 
-121 EVELSRRIHAGAE
+121 
-134 AAHILQADRQ
+134 
-144 KYDAPEYI
+144 PEI
-152 KKNSARF
+152 KK
-159 SFEEDENSRSY
+159 
-170 NEDLDEDSE
+170 DLM
-179 KSAEDAEEKADE
+179 KAI
-191 EKAMEAVENGPL
+191 EAGRRAKDKVVEG
-203 SEERRQEL
+203 
-211 LKTRRDGLN
+211 
-220 ARRSL
+220 
-225 SEANLR
+225 NLR
-231 LVVSIAKKHV
+231 LVVSIAKKYINSADSMV
-241 GHNLA
+241 
-246 FLDLIQEGNIGLM
+246 FMDLIQEGNIGLM

-307 SVNNAKEQ
+307 RVNNAKEQ

-383 FIPSRN
+383 FIPSHN

-472 FLE
+472 FLESM

>member
-1 MGMTL
+1 MTS
-6 KELLTK
+6 KLLC
-12 GEGTLSAQE
+12 GIIAAFNEGGVVDITNTSNLAADRALAYEAIERQPETEEIAASNEQETE
-21 AKALAAQCR
+21 AKQPGNIGDHVAMYLSQIGSIPIMPQVEANRCIEKVQKGNAAAEQLE
-30 MDVDT
+30 T
-35 LYTLLEERGI
+35 LRVI
-45 KILEEESEP
+45 AEESGNA
-54 SLDVDSIIAEVE
+54 VD
-66 NAENNND
+66 
-73 DMGLAD
+73 
-79 ENEEDAEENPA
+79 
-90 DLKAAMDELL
+90 
-100 DDPVKNYL
+100 
-108 KQIGQIPLLSAEQ
+108 
-121 EVELSRRIHAGAE
+121 
-134 AAHILQADRQ
+134 
-144 KYDAPEYI
+144 PEI
-152 KKNSARF
+152 KK
-159 SFEEDENSRSY
+159 
-170 NEDLDEDSE
+170 DLM
-179 KSAEDAEEKADE
+179 KAI
-191 EKAMEAVENGPL
+191 EAGRRAKDKVVEG
-203 SEERRQEL
+203 
-211 LKTRRDGLN
+211 
-220 ARRSL
+220 
-225 SEANLR
+225 NLR
-231 LVVSIAKKHV
+231 LVVSIAKKYI
-241 GHNLA
+241 NSADSMA
-246 FLDLIQEGNIGLM
+246 FMDLIQEGNIGLM

-383 FIPSRN
+383 FIPSHN

>member
-1 MGMTL
+1 MVDITNTSNL
-6 KELLTK
+6 AADRALAYEAIERQPET
-12 GEGTLSAQE
+12 EEIAASNEQE
-21 AKALAAQCR
+21 AEAKQPGNIGDHVAMYLSQIGSIPIMPQVEANRCIEKVQKGNAAAEQLE
-30 MDVDT
+30 T
-35 LYTLLEERGI
+35 LRVI
-45 KILEEESEP
+45 AEESGNA
-54 SLDVDSIIAEVE
+54 VD
-66 NAENNND
+66 
-73 DMGLAD
+73 
-79 ENEEDAEENPA
+79 
-90 DLKAAMDELL
+90 
-100 DDPVKNYL
+100 
-108 KQIGQIPLLSAEQ
+108 
-121 EVELSRRIHAGAE
+121 
-134 AAHILQADRQ
+134 
-144 KYDAPEYI
+144 PEI
-152 KKNSARF
+152 KK
-159 SFEEDENSRSY
+159 
-170 NEDLDEDSE
+170 DLM
-179 KSAEDAEEKADE
+179 KAI
-191 EKAMEAVENGPL
+191 EAGRRAKDKVVEG
-203 SEERRQEL
+203 
-211 LKTRRDGLN
+211 
-220 ARRSL
+220 
-225 SEANLR
+225 NLR
-231 LVVSIAKKHV
+231 LVVSIAKKYINSADSMV
-241 GHNLA
+241 
-246 FLDLIQEGNIGLM
+246 FMDLIQEGNIGLM

-383 FIPSRN
+383 FIPSHN

-460 LRNGKAGKMLQD
+460 LRNGKAGKMLLD
-472 FLE
+472 FLDEKRRPDGRVFLLFSVLKSNRAVPPA

>member
-1 MGMTL
+1 MTN
-6 KELLTK
+6 KLLC
-12 GEGTLSAQE
+12 GIIAAFSEGGVVDITNTSNLAADRALAYEAIERQPETEEIAASNEQE
-21 AKALAAQCR
+21 AEAKQPGNIGDHVAMYLSQIGSIPIMPQVEANRCIEKVQKGNAAAEQLE
-30 MDVDT
+30 T
-35 LYTLLEERGI
+35 LRVI
-45 KILEEESEP
+45 AEESGNA
-54 SLDVDSIIAEVE
+54 VD
-66 NAENNND
+66 
-73 DMGLAD
+73 
-79 ENEEDAEENPA
+79 
-90 DLKAAMDELL
+90 
-100 DDPVKNYL
+100 
-108 KQIGQIPLLSAEQ
+108 
-121 EVELSRRIHAGAE
+121 
-134 AAHILQADRQ
+134 
-144 KYDAPEYI
+144 PEI
-152 KKNSARF
+152 KK
-159 SFEEDENSRSY
+159 
-170 NEDLDEDSE
+170 DLM
-179 KSAEDAEEKADE
+179 KAI
-191 EKAMEAVENGPL
+191 EAGRRAKDKVVEG
-203 SEERRQEL
+203 
-211 LKTRRDGLN
+211 
-220 ARRSL
+220 
-225 SEANLR
+225 NLR
-231 LVVSIAKKHV
+231 LVVSIAKKYINSADSMV
-241 GHNLA
+241 
-246 FLDLIQEGNIGLM
+246 FMDLIQEGNIGLM

-284 ITRALATTDPA
+284 ITRALATTDPT

-383 FIPSRN
+383 FIPSHN

-453 TDKTLDK
+453 TDNTLDK

>member
-1 MGMTL
+1 MVDITNTSNL
-6 KELLTK
+6 AADRALAYEAIERQPET
-12 GEGTLSAQE
+12 EEIAASNEQE
-21 AKALAAQCR
+21 AEAKQPGNIGDHVAMYLSQIGSIPIMPQVEANRCIEKVQKGNAAAEQLE
-30 MDVDT
+30 T
-35 LYTLLEERGI
+35 LRVI
-45 KILEEESEP
+45 AEESGNA
-54 SLDVDSIIAEVE
+54 VD
-66 NAENNND
+66 
-73 DMGLAD
+73 
-79 ENEEDAEENPA
+79 
-90 DLKAAMDELL
+90 
-100 DDPVKNYL
+100 
-108 KQIGQIPLLSAEQ
+108 
-121 EVELSRRIHAGAE
+121 
-134 AAHILQADRQ
+134 
-144 KYDAPEYI
+144 PEI
-152 KKNSARF
+152 KK
-159 SFEEDENSRSY
+159 
-170 NEDLDEDSE
+170 DLM
-179 KSAEDAEEKADE
+179 KAI
-191 EKAMEAVENGPL
+191 EAGRRAKDKVVEG
-203 SEERRQEL
+203 
-211 LKTRRDGLN
+211 
-220 ARRSL
+220 
-225 SEANLR
+225 NLR
-231 LVVSIAKKHV
+231 LVVSIAKKYINSADSMV
-241 GHNLA
+241 
-246 FLDLIQEGNIGLM
+246 FMDLIQEGNIGLM

-383 FIPSRN
+383 FIPSHN

-460 LRNGKAGKMLQD
+460 LRNGKAGTMLQD
-472 FLE
+472 FLESM

>member
-1 MGMTL
+1 MTN
-6 KELLTK
+6 KLLC
-12 GEGTLSAQE
+12 GIIAAFSEGGVVDITNTSNLAADRALAYEAIERQPETEEIAASNEQE
-21 AKALAAQCR
+21 AEAKQPGNIGDHVAMYLSQIGSIPIMPQVEANRCIEKVQKGNAAAEQLE
-30 MDVDT
+30 T
-35 LYTLLEERGI
+35 LRVI
-45 KILEEESEP
+45 AEESGNA
-54 SLDVDSIIAEVE
+54 VD
-66 NAENNND
+66 
-73 DMGLAD
+73 
-79 ENEEDAEENPA
+79 
-90 DLKAAMDELL
+90 
-100 DDPVKNYL
+100 
-108 KQIGQIPLLSAEQ
+108 
-121 EVELSRRIHAGAE
+121 
-134 AAHILQADRQ
+134 
-144 KYDAPEYI
+144 PEI
-152 KKNSARF
+152 KK
-159 SFEEDENSRSY
+159 
-170 NEDLDEDSE
+170 DLM
-179 KSAEDAEEKADE
+179 KAI
-191 EKAMEAVENGPL
+191 EAGRRAKDKVVEG
-203 SEERRQEL
+203 
-211 LKTRRDGLN
+211 
-220 ARRSL
+220 
-225 SEANLR
+225 NLR
-231 LVVSIAKKHV
+231 LVVSIAKKYINSADSMV
-241 GHNLA
+241 
-246 FLDLIQEGNIGLM
+246 FIDLIQEGNIGLM

-383 FIPSRN
+383 FIPSHN

>member
-1 MGMTL
+1 MTN
-6 KELLTK
+6 KLLC
-12 GEGTLSAQE
+12 GIIAAFSEGGVVDITNTSNLAADRALAYEAIERQPETEEIAASNEQE
-21 AKALAAQCR
+21 AEAKQPGNIGDHVAMYLSQIGSIPIMPQVEANRCIEKVQKGNAAAEQLE
-30 MDVDT
+30 T
-35 LYTLLEERGI
+35 LRVI
-45 KILEEESEP
+45 AEESGNA
-54 SLDVDSIIAEVE
+54 VD
-66 NAENNND
+66 
-73 DMGLAD
+73 
-79 ENEEDAEENPA
+79 
-90 DLKAAMDELL
+90 
-100 DDPVKNYL
+100 
-108 KQIGQIPLLSAEQ
+108 
-121 EVELSRRIHAGAE
+121 
-134 AAHILQADRQ
+134 
-144 KYDAPEYI
+144 PEI
-152 KKNSARF
+152 KK
-159 SFEEDENSRSY
+159 
-170 NEDLDEDSE
+170 DLM
-179 KSAEDAEEKADE
+179 KAI
-191 EKAMEAVENGPL
+191 EAGRRAKDKVVEG
-203 SEERRQEL
+203 
-211 LKTRRDGLN
+211 
-220 ARRSL
+220 
-225 SEANLR
+225 NLR
-231 LVVSIAKKHV
+231 LVVSIAKKYINSADSMV
-241 GHNLA
+241 
-246 FLDLIQEGNIGLM
+246 FMDLIQEGNIGLM

-383 FIPSRN
+383 FIPSHN

-460 LRNGKAGKMLQD
+460 LRNGKAGKMLLD

>member
-1 MGMTL
+1 MTS
-6 KELLTK
+6 KLLC
-12 GEGTLSAQE
+12 GIIAAFNEGGVVDITNTSNLAADRALAYEAIERQPETEEIAASNEQETE
-21 AKALAAQCR
+21 AKQPGNIGDHVAMYLSQIGSIPIMPQVEANRCIEKVQKGNAAAEQLE
-30 MDVDT
+30 T
-35 LYTLLEERGI
+35 LRVI
-45 KILEEESEP
+45 AEESGNA
-54 SLDVDSIIAEVE
+54 VD
-66 NAENNND
+66 
-73 DMGLAD
+73 
-79 ENEEDAEENPA
+79 
-90 DLKAAMDELL
+90 
-100 DDPVKNYL
+100 
-108 KQIGQIPLLSAEQ
+108 
-121 EVELSRRIHAGAE
+121 
-134 AAHILQADRQ
+134 
-144 KYDAPEYI
+144 PEI
-152 KKNSARF
+152 KK
-159 SFEEDENSRSY
+159 
-170 NEDLDEDSE
+170 DLM
-179 KSAEDAEEKADE
+179 KAI
-191 EKAMEAVENGPL
+191 EAGRRAKDKVVEG
-203 SEERRQEL
+203 
-211 LKTRRDGLN
+211 
-220 ARRSL
+220 
-225 SEANLR
+225 NLR
-231 LVVSIAKKHV
+231 LVVSIAKKYINSADSMV
-241 GHNLA
+241 
-246 FLDLIQEGNIGLM
+246 FMDLIQEGNIGLM

-348 KLRIIQHSLQY
+348 KLRIIQHSFQY

-383 FIPSRN
+383 FIPSHN

>member
-1 MGMTL
+1 MTN
-6 KELLTK
+6 KLLCGIITAFS
-12 GEGTLSAQE
+12 EGGVVDITNTSNLAADRALAYEAIERQPETEEITASNEQETE
-21 AKALAAQCR
+21 AKQPGNIGDHVAMYLSQIGSIPIMPQVEANRCIEKVQKGNAAAEQLE
-30 MDVDT
+30 T
-35 LYTLLEERGI
+35 LRVI
-45 KILEEESEP
+45 AEESGNA
-54 SLDVDSIIAEVE
+54 VD
-66 NAENNND
+66 
-73 DMGLAD
+73 
-79 ENEEDAEENPA
+79 
-90 DLKAAMDELL
+90 
-100 DDPVKNYL
+100 
-108 KQIGQIPLLSAEQ
+108 
-121 EVELSRRIHAGAE
+121 
-134 AAHILQADRQ
+134 
-144 KYDAPEYI
+144 PEI
-152 KKNSARF
+152 KK
-159 SFEEDENSRSY
+159 
-170 NEDLDEDSE
+170 DLM
-179 KSAEDAEEKADE
+179 KAI
-191 EKAMEAVENGPL
+191 EAGRRAKDKVVEG
-203 SEERRQEL
+203 
-211 LKTRRDGLN
+211 
-220 ARRSL
+220 
-225 SEANLR
+225 NLR
-231 LVVSIAKKHV
+231 LVVSIAKKYINSADSMV
-241 GHNLA
+241 
-246 FLDLIQEGNIGLM
+246 FMDLIQEGNIGLM

-383 FIPSRN
+383 FIPSHN